1 MNKFLEAIEWE
12 GFRYGLKLN
21 KKKCELITTHQNAD
35 IHFKDKTKVVKVKT
49 ATYLG
54 CNIGI
59 KSTNR
64 EELSKRFSNTMATM
78 KKLDLFWRHS
88 NCDIAVKVYTADAIL
103 RAKLLYGL
111 ESSQLI
117 PSVAKRMETLQLKV
131 LRKILRLNTTFIDR
145 GNNNYTVFQLTNET
159 MATENQNRKKKKK
172 VIPFVE
178 AYQKLKLKRACRIIS
193 KPNSLI
199 HNITFNGTR
208 LRKWIHNGRR
218 VGRPRMNWAE
228 ETVKELWDDIKKEM
242 PGLLKYMAFDD
253 SNQLIMDII
262 KEHAKR
268 NTKGTPINYIP

>member
-1 MNKFLEAIEWE
+1 VFVSWLEV
-12 GFRYGLKLN
+12 FSVYSL
-21 KKKCELITTHQNAD
+21 CVD
-35 IHFKDKTKVVKVKT
+35 
-49 ATYLG
+49 
-54 CNIGI
+54 GI
-59 KSTNR
+59 A
-64 EELSKRFSNTMATM
+64 MWM
-78 KKLDLFWRHS
+78 
-88 NCDIAVKVYTADAIL
+88 CIL
-103 RAKLLYGL
+103 RHG
-111 ESSQLI
+111 
-117 PSVAKRMETLQLKV
+117 
-131 LRKILRLNTTFIDR
+131 
-145 GNNNYTVFQLTNET
+145 
-159 MATENQNRKKKKK
+159 
-172 VIPFVE
+172 PFVFR
-178 AYQKLKLKRACRIIS
+178 YQKLKLKRACRIIG